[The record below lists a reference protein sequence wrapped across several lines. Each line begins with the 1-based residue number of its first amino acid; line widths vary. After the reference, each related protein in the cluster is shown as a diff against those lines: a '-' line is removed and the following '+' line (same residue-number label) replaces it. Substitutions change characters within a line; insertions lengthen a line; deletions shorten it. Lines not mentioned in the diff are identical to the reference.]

1 MKFKEF
7 LSTLVDKED
16 LPEVIAHLLK
26 GGRKISFYYF
36 LSHDFHF
43 TGSSLVSQ
51 NLELMTNSFC
61 FKPTQLSAIPGT

>member
-1 MKFKEF
+1 MRLLAIKVF

-26 GGRKISFYYF
+26 GGRKMSFYYF

-43 TGSSLVSQ
+43 TGSSPNRPCVTESGVDD
-51 NLELMTNSFC
+51 E
-61 FKPTQLSAIPGT
+61 